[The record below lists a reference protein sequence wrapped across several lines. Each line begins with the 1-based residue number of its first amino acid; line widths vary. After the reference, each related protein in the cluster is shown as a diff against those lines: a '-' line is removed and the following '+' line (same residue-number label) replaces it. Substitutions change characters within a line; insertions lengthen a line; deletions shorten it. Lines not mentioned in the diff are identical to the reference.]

1 MKTREL
7 PKCQPCPFA
16 WEIQDF
22 YGWNPLTPS
31 ALASFQRASPESCP
45 YTVSC
50 SYWTPDSVT
59 PSAEDRKDLH
69 FSVYIIHLYG
79 MRQHTF
85 FAWTFQILN
94 SEVSS
99 DLPRLYTMKIK
110 MQHANFAHFSHCKPF
125 AMLKFLSCSFGDDFS
140 HTCETDMIYI
150 FFVATYNE
158 LNFNSFCTSISL

>member
-1 MKTREL
+1 MSFPHEIGSVLWPERL
-7 PKCQPCPFA
+7 QRFRLCPFGSH
-16 WEIQDF
+16 WRD
-22 YGWNPLTPS
+22 L
-31 ALASFQRASPESCP
+31 QRFVPMEFR
-45 YTVSC
+45 VH
-50 SYWTPDSVT
+50 WTPDSVT
-59 PSAEDRKDLH
+59 PSAEDHKDLH

-85 FAWTFQILN
+85 FAWTSRILN